1 MKAIKFLLL
10 ILLTSLST
18 ETFAQFGMGGM
29 GMGRN
34 P

>member
-18 ETFAQFGMGGM
+18 ETFAQKSKY
-29 GMGRN
+29 N
-34 P
+34 NYESY